1 VAVLDF
7 SNNYFLSCFLLAVAK
22 ILGELCTLDS
32 HPSVIV
38 GELKFE
44 FVDCLNQVSNGMQGA
59 SNY

>member
-1 VAVLDF
+1 MA
-7 SNNYFLSCFLLAVAK
+7 NYLSCFLLGVAK

-44 FVDCLNQVSNGMQGA
+44 FVNCLNQVSNGMQRAG
-59 SNY
+59 NY